1 LILQLQYDEF
11 EKNPCQDAGIVV
23 GELEF
28 NSTGYARA
36 EGADWDKLL
45 NNQRQTQLSYSHG
58 QRGVPMWSV
67 RKISEPWNDGDLIK
81 IKIDTNE
88 STLVYQKGDTPAK
101 TFWNVLGE

>member
-1 LILQLQYDEF
+1 LVLQYNEF
-11 EKNPCQDAGIVV
+11 ENNLCQDAGIIV
-23 GELEF
+23 GEMEF
-28 NSTGYARA
+28 NSTGYALA

-45 NNQRQTQLSYSHG
+45 NNQRQTQLPYSRG
-58 QRGVPMWSV
+58 ARGVSTWSV

-88 STLVYQKGDTPAK
+88 STLVFQNGDTPVK